1 MHLKSYRLKSFCKLF
16 ILCNTKA
23 ILFIHFTESTTSP
36 DSTPGNNSQLHP
48 SSAFTFKSL
57 LDNLGQSKNELLT
70 SRPPNSSPSSAT
82 STSESNST
90 GHPMIDQN
98 KVSVS
103 NSALQIPRTSIPLLP
118 GSSTLSVNHASYLLA
133 SQGYYSANGASAG
146 MYLGHGMVPPTLL
159 YPQLYQQSHLQTS
172 IHLLGND
179 ATRNSYDASTTSSAH
194 QESQQG
200 SSQGTQELLNKEVQS
215 PRVCTDEPRLD
226 SNGHTVLSPRERLGS
241 LRLNASRTAQ
251 NEVTTVWRPY

>member
-1 MHLKSYRLKSFCKLF
+1 MNVILKQVLLLIEQSFYL
-16 ILCNTKA
+16 LDT
-23 ILFIHFTESTTSP
+23 TTSP
-36 DSTPGNNSQLHP
+36 DSTPGSNSQLHP

-70 SRPPNSSPSSAT
+70 SRPPNNSPSSAT
-82 STSESNST
+82 TTSESNSS
-90 GHPMIDQN
+90 GHPMMDQSKISTTN
-98 KVSVS
+98 PT
-103 NSALQIPRTSIPLLP
+103 LQIPRTSLPLLP

-133 SQGYYSANGASAG
+133 SQGYYGSNGSSTG

-179 ATRNSYDASTTSSAH
+179 ASRNSYDTPTTAAAAQH
-194 QESQQG
+194 QESQQS
-200 SSQGTQELLNKEVQS
+200 SSQSTQELLNKELHS
-215 PRVCTDEPRLD
+215 PRVCTDDSRHD
-226 SNGHTVLSPRERLGS
+226 SNGHTSLSSRERLGPV
-241 LRLNASRTAQ
+241 RLSATRTAQ